1 MESKIKFY
9 YKLIGISNL
18 FKIFTTSTSQI
29 ITTFSVSMKKHLKYI
44 DGTSDKFWQIEVT
57 DNQFKVTYGKN
68 GTSGVSQIK
77 SFDTNE
83 DCIKAAEKL
92 LTEKIKKGYSENG
105 EVIITDKID
114 AKTGKVSNTKSILE
128 EYDAIIN
135 KKNSALLLPFLEK
148 NTKGN
153 LEAIRKHIKKNKR
166 YWTTYVDLT
175 LEPGYKKTKN
185 SNWSWGMRGDEN
197 IREIITLSAIA
208 TFDKTD
214 ILSFEEALSVLEKAK
229 EPNVL
234 EILNW
239 TKPNWIESFI
249 LDRFRKSEWQNFDYK
264 VLRFLEENGFV
275 AFNPELFGLCLSR
288 FNSWHGK
295 TKPREFVSFLAN
307 DETAY
312 KRDIPLLYD
321 YETNIQNSTFSETPN
336 ASYREFNT
344 WNLLFNQLIIENKLD
359 RKTFIENAILIQTKD
374 WNNNL
379 KLFFR
384 KLLEDINVTTDDL
397 ISFQDN
403 IFSFFHNPNPTIVN
417 YGAELVKKLYDHPK
431 FKTKSYLEWSESLMM
446 RNDCK
451 AAIKNSL
458 IVLEKISKT
467 NPKLNKP
474 IASLIADIFIISDL
488 NIQERAAKLLLKI
501 GSEKDTILSEKLAS
515 YLSFMQG
522 SVKTSLSKFL
532 SEEDLVVDESSFEHY
547 HYKNEKVNV
556 LVEKVEIPKN
566 WNDILFLI
574 GRFISSDE
582 VIDSE
587 VLLHVFITQRHL
599 FPSDYTNQLQPYLK
613 QLEKNYFT
621 SILKTYIRNLLVNK
635 IPNKDF
641 VYKVNDKELI
651 TLNTLKLI
659 KVLIH
664 KALQKNSEGSQLA
677 LLSLPTHKPYWVAP
691 KTLLERLI
699 QYQSSKEIIDKVDLS
714 IAISRMPRENVADAI
729 PLLNKLDAEMKELM
743 SYCLGI
749 STELKINSTS
759 VFSKLFQKVA
769 GPNQDSEKIALWA
782 VAARTYYPNETFE
795 EFENTTLKD
804 IPFVTK
810 PFDPIINFK
819 EKWNEW
825 KNYHTKELE
834 RSPSWMELSYQL
846 PQEKNVPQ
854 NFIYN
859 LDLHPKKERYTW
871 MSDYVLN
878 SEDNAYYWN
887 SLMPQNN
894 QPLAFL
900 LLSKN
905 CKTADG
911 TNNELKG
918 FLNITNL
925 AGFRFDEISLLVFAC
940 CFFQEKKDVRLL
952 ASEIIIN
959 LVEKQNIDITLFSKK
974 LAYLISNK
982 YGVLLRL
989 IDGIIA
995 LKDVSPLHNSALFL
1009 ILDGIFK
1016 QIELKDKLPTNFKK
1030 MVENYLDV
1038 IVKTNQKP
1046 SIESIQFFEKHKE
1059 NSSLKPLIKQLLIS

>member
-1 MESKIKFY
+1 
-9 YKLIGISNL
+9 
-18 FKIFTTSTSQI
+18 
-29 ITTFSVSMKKHLKYI
+29 MKKHLKYI

-57 DNQFKVTYGKN
+57 DNQFTVTYGKN
-68 GTSGVSQIK
+68 GTSGVSQTK

-83 DCIKAAEKL
+83 DCMKAAEKL
-92 LTEKIKKGYSENG
+92 LAEKIKKGYSENG
-105 EVIITDKID
+105 EVVITDKVD
-114 AKTGKVSNTKSILE
+114 AKTGKVSNVKAILE

-166 YWTTYVDLT
+166 YWMTYVDLT

-185 SNWSWGMRGDEN
+185 NNWSWGMRGDEKIN
-197 IREIITLSAIA
+197 EIITLSAIA

-214 ILSFEEALSVLEKAK
+214 ILSFEEALSVLEKVN
-229 EPNVL
+229 EPIVL

-264 VLRFLEENGFV
+264 VLRFLEDKGFIN
-275 AFNPELFGLCLSR
+275 FNPELFGLCLSR

-295 TKPREFVSFLAN
+295 TKPREFVAFLAN

-321 YETNIQNSTFSETPN
+321 YETNIQNSTFNESPN

-344 WNLLFNQLIIENKLD
+344 WNLAFNQLISEGKLD
-359 RKTFIENAILIQTKD
+359 KKTFIENAILIQTKE

-384 KLLEDINVTTDDL
+384 KLLEDINVISEDL
-397 ISFQDN
+397 IPFQEN
-403 IFSFFHNPNPTIVN
+403 IFTFFHNPNPTIAN

-431 FKTKSYLEWSESLMM
+431 FKTKSYIEWSEGLMM

-451 AAIKNSL
+451 AAIKTSL
-458 IVLEKISKT
+458 IILEKLSKA

-474 IASLIADIFIISDL
+474 IASLIADIYIISDL
-488 NIQERAAKLLLKI
+488 NIQERATKLLLKI
-501 GSEKDTILSEKLAS
+501 GSEKDAVLSEKLAS
-515 YLSFMQG
+515 YISFMQG
-522 SVKTSLSKFL
+522 SIKTSLSKFL
-532 SEEDLVVDESSFEHY
+532 NEEDLIVDEASLEHY
-547 HYKNEKVNV
+547 QYNNQKVKV
-556 LVEKVEIPKN
+556 LVEEVEIPKD

-574 GRFISSDE
+574 GRFISSDD

-587 VLLHVFITQRHL
+587 ILVNVFIAQRHL

-621 SILKTYIRNLLVNK
+621 SILKTYVRSLLVNK

-659 KVLIH
+659 KPLIQ
-664 KALQKNSEGSQLA
+664 KALQKNSEGSQLP
-677 LLSLPTHKPYWVAP
+677 LLSFPTHKPYWVEP
-691 KTLLERLI
+691 KTLLERMI
-699 QYQSSKEIIDKVDLS
+699 QYQTSKEIIDKVDLS
-714 IAISRMPRENVADAI
+714 IAISRMPRENVEEAI
-729 PLLNKLDAEMKELM
+729 PLLGKLDTEMKELM
-743 SYCLGI
+743 SYCLGV
-749 STELKINSTS
+749 SNELKINSSS
-759 VFSKLFQKVA
+759 VLSKLFQKVA

-795 EFENTTLKD
+795 AFEKTTLND
-804 IPFVTK
+804 IPFVTR
-810 PFDPIINFK
+810 PFSPVINFK

-825 KNYHTKELE
+825 KNYNTKELE
-834 RSPSWMELSYQL
+834 RSPSWMELTYQL
-846 PQEKNVPQ
+846 PEEKNVPQ

-859 LDLHPKKERYTW
+859 LDLHPKKEKYTW
-871 MSDYVLN
+871 YSDYVLN
-878 SEDNAYYWN
+878 TEDNAYYWN

-894 QPLAFL
+894 QPLAYL
-900 LLSKN
+900 LLAKN

-918 FLNITNL
+918 FLTIANIP
-925 AGFRFDEISLLVFAC
+925 GFQFDTTSLLVFAC
-940 CFFQEKKDVRLL
+940 CFFQEKKDIRLL

-959 LVEKQNIDITLFSKK
+959 LVEKQNIDINLFSEK
-974 LAYLISNK
+974 LAYLITNK

-1016 QIELKDKLPTNFKK
+1016 QIELRDKLPTNFKK
-1030 MVENYLDV
+1030 LVENYLDV
-1038 IVKTNQKP
+1038 IAKTNQKP
-1046 SIESIQFFEKHKE
+1046 SVESIQFFEKHKE
-1059 NSSLKPLIKQLLIS
+1059 NNSLKPLIKQLLIS